1 MKGRIKMKVLIA
13 GGGTGGHVNP
23 GLAIAKH
30 IKNKNPDANITFV
43 GTQKGLETKL
53 VPREGYVLETITVRG
68 FKRKLS
74 FDTVVAVKE
83 LLQSFF
89 QASKLLKRLKP
100 DIVIGTGGYVC
111 GPVLYIAA
119 KQGIPT
125 IIHESNA
132 FPGVTNKIL
141 EKYVDYVAISFKD
154 SEKYFKNS
162 KKLVHTGNPVRQELL
177 NSINDHKQLE
187 KTNAVQDS
195 NKALQEKLGLK
206 EGKQLVVVMGGSR
219 GARKINESTAQMLNE
234 YYKGEFNI
242 IFSTGEAQFEEINKL
257 INVNSSYSEQV
268 QVVPYIYNVSE
279 VYAASDLMICRA
291 GAITISELQVMG
303 KPSILIPSPYVT
315 ANHQE
320 HNARS
325 LERDGGAV
333 VILENELSGE
343 LLYKQICQLIND
355 KNLMAKMG
363 QDAMK
368 NATYDSA
375 EQIFELINKLL
386 GN

>member
-1 MKGRIKMKVLIA
+1 MKVLIA

-23 GLAIAKH
+23 GLAIAKY
-30 IKNKNPDANITFV
+30 IKDKNPEADITFV

-68 FKRKLS
+68 FKRKISL
-74 FDTVVAVKE
+74 DTVVAVKE
-83 LLQSFF
+83 LIQSFF

-111 GPVLYIAA
+111 GPVLYVAA
-119 KQGIPT
+119 KLGIPT
-125 IIHESNA
+125 LIHESNA

-141 EKYVDYVAISFKD
+141 ERYVDYVAISFKD
-154 SEKYFKNS
+154 SEKYFKNT
-162 KKLVHTGNPVRQELL
+162 KKIVHTGNPVRQELL
-177 NSINDHKQLE
+177 KSIIDHTKSSTLTE
-187 KTNAVQDS
+187 IGDS
-195 NKALQEKLGLK
+195 KSEFQRRLGMQEDKP
-206 EGKQLVVVMGGSR
+206 LVVVMGGSR

-242 IFSTGEAQFEEINKL
+242 IFSTGEAQFQQINQL
-257 INVNSSYSEQV
+257 INVNSAYTTQV

-279 VYAASDLMICRA
+279 VYSASDLMICRA

-320 HNARS
+320 HNART

-333 VILENELSGE
+333 VILENELNGE

-355 KNLMAKMG
+355 KSLMVKMG
-363 QDAMK
+363 QDAKK
-368 NATYDSA
+368 NATYDAA
-375 EQIFELINKLL
+375 EQIFELIKKLL

>member
-1 MKGRIKMKVLIA
+1 MKVLIA

-23 GLAIAKH
+23 GLAIAKY
-30 IKNKNPDANITFV
+30 IKDKNPEADITFV

-68 FKRKLS
+68 FKRKISL
-74 FDTVVAVKE
+74 DTVVAVKE
-83 LLQSFF
+83 LIQSFF

-111 GPVLYIAA
+111 GPVLYVAA

-125 IIHESNA
+125 LIHESNA

-141 EKYVDYVAISFKD
+141 ERYVDYVAISFKD
-154 SEKYFKNS
+154 SEKYFKNT
-162 KKLVHTGNPVRQELL
+162 KKIVHTGNPVRQELL
-177 NSINDHKQLE
+177 KSIIDHTKSSTLTE
-187 KTNAVQDS
+187 IGDS
-195 NKALQEKLGLK
+195 KSEFQRRLGMQEDKP
-206 EGKQLVVVMGGSR
+206 LVVVMGGSR

-242 IFSTGEAQFEEINKL
+242 IFSTGEAQFQQINKL
-257 INVNSSYSEQV
+257 INVNSTYTTQV

-333 VILENELSGE
+333 VILENELNGE

-355 KNLMAKMG
+355 KSLMVKMG
-363 QDAMK
+363 QDAKK
-368 NATYDSA
+368 NATYDAA
-375 EQIFELINKLL
+375 EQIFELIRKLL